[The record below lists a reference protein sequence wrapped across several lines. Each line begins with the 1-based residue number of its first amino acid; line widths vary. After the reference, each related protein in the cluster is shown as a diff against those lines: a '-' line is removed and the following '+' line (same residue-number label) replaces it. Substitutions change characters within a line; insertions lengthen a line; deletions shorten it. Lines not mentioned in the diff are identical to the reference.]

1 MIWDY
6 CESLHLLWAKTKRN
20 EEGILDC
27 TGSIGSL
34 HLFWL
39 LKYIAVLLFICC
51 VHPTK
56 YLIYDVSRVASS
68 ETSRCQ
74 KWAQQSVLHCTLQ

>member
-6 CESLHLLWAKTKRN
+6 CDSLHLSWEKYKTN
-20 EEGILDC
+20 EGGILDC
-27 TGSIGSL
+27 TGSISSL

-51 VHPTK
+51 VHLTK
-56 YLIYDVSRVASS
+56 YLIYNASRVESS

-74 KWAQQSVLHCTLQ
+74 KWAQQSVLRCTLQ